1 MRVPVLIISLLL
13 FIKNEC
19 PTEWLCQRTFMKG
32 YWAIQILAIT
42 NDIAVYVTLWV
53 FMWILILYF
62 SNINIW
68 SGTVVLYSKYTFN
81 FMKSDESLFSNE
93 YAVLLSHH
101 QDGSIPVAPHAC
113 QPMMRSVRLA
123 LLATSPLVLL
133 DISLVTYSSEH
144 LCWLF
149 CLVMHIL
156 KGFYQFKNCGHFCF
170 QGFFFLNVVSEI

>member
-1 MRVPVLIISLLL
+1 MLIISLLL
-13 FIKNEC
+13 FIKNKC

-32 YWAIQILAIT
+32 YWACIQILAIT

-81 FMKSDESLFSNE
+81 FVKSDESLFSNG

-113 QPMMRSVRLA
+113 QPMMGSVRLA
-123 LLATSPLVLL
+123 LLATSPSGSTRHFLSDVQFWTSLLAVLFGNA
-133 DISLVTYSSEH
+133 Y
-144 LCWLF
+144 
-149 CLVMHIL
+149 
-156 KGFYQFKNCGHFCF
+156 FKR
-170 QGFFFLNVVSEI
+170 LLPV